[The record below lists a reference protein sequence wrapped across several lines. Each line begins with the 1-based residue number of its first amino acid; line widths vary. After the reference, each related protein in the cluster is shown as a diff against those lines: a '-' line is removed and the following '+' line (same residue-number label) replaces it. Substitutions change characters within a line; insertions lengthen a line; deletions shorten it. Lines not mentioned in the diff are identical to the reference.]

1 MSQIFTQ
8 GKAEFILFKLLLEIE
23 QSDLGNAIMVY
34 NYNLKEFAGGANCW
48 KNNGQPP
55 ATENEAC
62 VMAREETFNVWKIIT
77 PTFQFYVF
85 MCVYVCADH
94 ESHPLAGPHPAWG
107 HHHPALQF
115 PEGQGY
121 SGYPENDENHRQH
134 TLLYS
139 IGVQYCGIKNALE
152 LFYILPWN
160 KNVSALQG
168 CPFVDKHRDI
178 RIQT

>member
-1 MSQIFTQ
+1 MQLWFT
-8 GKAEFILFKLLLEIE
+8 ITI
-23 QSDLGNAIMVY
+23 
-34 NYNLKEFAGGANCW
+34 W
-48 KNNGQPP
+48 KNLPEVPTVEKIMGNHP

-62 VMAREETFNVWKIIT
+62 VMAREETFNMWKIIT

-121 SGYPENDENHRQH
+121 SGYPENDENHR
-134 TLLYS
+134 
-139 IGVQYCGIKNALE
+139 
-152 LFYILPWN
+152 
-160 KNVSALQG
+160 
-168 CPFVDKHRDI
+168 
-178 RIQT
+178 